1 MQELLLTFFANIGIG
16 LSSDAL
22 LGIVALLCLALG
34 YLFAK
39 FIYRRQLAI
48 QQDIAAQALEKQRK
62 DDVSFFDDQLD
73 QLSHTFSSI
82 SQQALSNNS
91 DSFLTLAKQSFSQ
104 LHSSSS
110 SELKAS
116 EKSFADLIKP
126 IQKSISDTDSQ
137 LKKLDTDR
145 KITEVKLAEQ
155 ISNMLDSQHTLQSE
169 TRNLVTALR
178 RPEVRGQW
186 GELSL
191 RRLVELAGMS
201 AYCDFDEQISVT
213 TAEGLLRPDMLIRLP
228 SERQLVVDVKT
239 PLDAYLSATESSD
252 PDQQQTFL
260 IQHHK
265 NVKQRVKELG
275 LKQYWQQFDR
285 SPDFVILFIPGDQF
299 LSAALDIDKSLL
311 EFALQH
317 RILLATPTSLV
328 GLLRTIAYGW
338 NQDLLSKNSEQI
350 RALGSS
356 LYQRLQT
363 LTDHLNKLG
372 RHLDQSVEQFNKL
385 TGSYQSSTLPAAR
398 RLSELG
404 IGDES
409 LTEVTDSKAAPVRSV
424 SGDPKKK
431 F

>member
-1 MQELLLTFFANIGIG
+1 VQELLHTFFASIGIR

-22 LGIVALLCLALG
+22 LVIVSVLSLVLG
-34 YLFAK
+34 YFLAK
-39 FIYRRQLAI
+39 FIHRRQLRA
-48 QQDIAAQALEKQRK
+48 QQNVAAHALETQRK
-62 DDVSFFDDQLD
+62 DDLSFFDDQLD
-73 QLSHTFSSI
+73 QLSHTFSSL

-91 DSFLTLAKQSFSQ
+91 DSFLTLAKQSFLQ
-104 LHSSSS
+104 LHSSST

-126 IQKSISDTDSQ
+126 IQQSISDTDRQ

-145 KITEVKLAEQ
+145 KITEVKLGEQ

-201 AYCDFDEQISVT
+201 EYCDFDEQISVT
-213 TAEGLLRPDMLIRLP
+213 TPEGLLRPDMLIRLP

-239 PLDAYLSATESSD
+239 PLDAYLSATESCD
-252 PDQQQTFL
+252 PDQQKAFL
-260 IQHHK
+260 VQHHK
-265 NVKQRVKELG
+265 NVKQRIKELG
-275 LKQYWQQFDR
+275 LKQYWQQFER

-299 LSAALDIDKSLL
+299 LSAALDVDKSLL

-350 RALGSS
+350 RALGGS

-372 RHLDQSVEQFNKL
+372 KHLDQSVEQFNKL

-398 RLSELG
+398 KLSELG
-404 IGDES
+404 ISDEPVK
-409 LTEVTDSKAAPVRSV
+409 EVTNSKAAPVRSV
-424 SGDPKKK
+424 ARDSKLD
-431 F
+431 

>member
-1 MQELLLTFFANIGIG
+1 VQELLHSFFASIGVR

-22 LGIVALLCLALG
+22 LVIVSVLSLVLG
-34 YLFAK
+34 YFLAK
-39 FIYRRQLAI
+39 LIHRRQLRA
-48 QQDIAAQALEKQRK
+48 QQNVAAQALETQRK
-62 DDVSFFDDQLD
+62 ADLSFFDDQLD
-73 QLSHTFSSI
+73 QLSHTFSSL

-104 LHSSSS
+104 LHSSST

-126 IQKSISDTDSQ
+126 IQQSISDTDAQ
-137 LKKLDTDR
+137 LRKLDVDR
-145 KITEVKLAEQ
+145 KLTEVKLGEQ
-155 ISNMLDSQHTLQSE
+155 VSNLLDSQSNLQSE

-191 RRLVELAGMS
+191 KRLVELAGMS
-201 AYCDFDEQISVT
+201 EHCDFDEQISVT
-213 TAEGLLRPDMLIRLP
+213 TPEGLLRPDMLIRLP

-239 PLDAYLSATESSD
+239 PLDAYLSATESCD
-252 PDQQQTFL
+252 PDQQKAFL
-260 IQHHK
+260 VQHHK
-265 NVKQRVKELG
+265 NVKQRIKELG
-275 LKQYWQQFDR
+275 LKQYWQQFER

-311 EFALQH
+311 EFALQN

-350 RALGSS
+350 RVLGSS

-372 RHLDQSVEQFNKL
+372 KHLDQSIEQFNKL

-398 RLSELG
+398 KLSELG
-404 IGDES
+404 ISDEPVK
-409 LTEVTDSKAAPVRSV
+409 EVTNSKAAPVRSV
-424 SGDPKKK
+424 ARDSKLD
-431 F
+431 

>member
-1 MQELLLTFFANIGIG
+1 MQAILHTFFASIGIS

-22 LGIVALLCLALG
+22 LVIVSVLSLVLG
-34 YLFAK
+34 YFLAK
-39 FIYRRQLAI
+39 LIHRRQLRA
-48 QQDIAAQALEKQRK
+48 QQNVAEQALEAQRK
-62 DDVSFFDDQLD
+62 DDLSFFDDQLD
-73 QLSHTFSSI
+73 QLSHTFSSL

-104 LHSSSS
+104 LHSSSTS
-110 SELKAS
+110 DLKAS

-126 IQKSISDTDSQ
+126 IQQSISDTDAQ
-137 LKKLDTDR
+137 LKKLDVDR
-145 KITEVKLAEQ
+145 KLTEVKLGEQ
-155 ISNMLDSQHTLQSE
+155 VSNLLDSQSNLQSE

-191 RRLVELAGMS
+191 KRLVELAGMS
-201 AYCDFDEQISVT
+201 EHCDFDEQISVT

-252 PDQQQTFL
+252 PDQQKVFL
-260 IQHHK
+260 VQHHK
-265 NVKQRVKELG
+265 NVKQRIKELG
-275 LKQYWQQFDR
+275 LKQYWQQFER

-311 EFALQH
+311 EFALQN

-350 RALGSS
+350 RILGSS

-398 RLSELG
+398 KLSELG
-404 IGDES
+404 ISDEPV
-409 LTEVTDSKAAPVRSV
+409 TEVAKSKAAPVRSI
-424 SGDPKKK
+424 SADSKLD
-431 F
+431 

>member
-1 MQELLLTFFANIGIG
+1 MQELLHTFFANIGIR

-22 LGIVALLCLALG
+22 LVIVSVLSLVLG
-34 YLFAK
+34 YFLAK
-39 FIYRRQLAI
+39 LIHRRQLKA
-48 QQDIAAQALEKQRK
+48 QQNVAAQALETQRK
-62 DDVSFFDDQLD
+62 DDLSFFDDQLD
-73 QLSHTFSSI
+73 QLSHTFSSL
-82 SQQALSNNS
+82 SQQAVSNNS

-104 LHSSSS
+104 LHSSST

-126 IQKSISDTDSQ
+126 IQQSISDTDAQ
-137 LKKLDTDR
+137 LKKLDVDR
-145 KITEVKLAEQ
+145 KLTEVKFGEQ
-155 ISNMLDSQHTLQSE
+155 VSNLLDSQSNLQSE

-191 RRLVELAGMS
+191 KRLVELAGMS
-201 AYCDFDEQISVT
+201 EHCDFDEQISVT
-213 TAEGLLRPDMLIRLP
+213 TAEGLLRPDMLIHLP

-239 PLDAYLSATESSD
+239 PLDAYLSAAESSD
-252 PDQQQTFL
+252 PDQQKTFL
-260 IQHHK
+260 VQHHK
-265 NVKQRVKELG
+265 NVKQRIKELS
-275 LKQYWQQFDR
+275 LKQYWQQFER

-311 EFALQH
+311 EFALQN

-350 RALGSS
+350 RILGSS

-372 RHLDQSVEQFNKL
+372 KHLDQSVEQFNKL

-398 RLSELG
+398 KLAELG
-404 IGDES
+404 ISDEPVK
-409 LTEVTDSKAAPVRSV
+409 EVANSKAAPVQSIARDSKL
-424 SGDPKKK
+424 D
-431 F
+431 

>member
-1 MQELLLTFFANIGIG
+1 VQALLHNFFASIGIS
-16 LSSDAL
+16 LSNDAL
-22 LGIVALLCLALG
+22 LVIVAVLSIVLG
-34 YLFAK
+34 YVLAK
-39 FIYRRQLAI
+39 LIHRRDLTAQRN
-48 QQDIAAQALEKQRK
+48 AAQKALETQRK
-62 DDVSFFDDQLD
+62 DDLSFFDDQLD
-73 QLSHTFSSI
+73 QLSHTFSSL

-104 LHSSSS
+104 LHSSST

-126 IQKSISDTDSQ
+126 IQQSISDTDAQ
-137 LKKLDTDR
+137 LKKFDTDR
-145 KITEVKLAEQ
+145 KLSEVKLGEQ
-155 ISNMLDSQHTLQSE
+155 VSNLLDSQSNLQSE

-191 RRLVELAGMS
+191 KRLVELAGMS
-201 AYCDFDEQISVT
+201 EHCDFEEQITVT

-252 PDQQQTFL
+252 PDQQKAFL

-265 NVKQRVKELG
+265 NVKQRIKELG
-275 LKQYWQQFDR
+275 LKQYWQQFER

-311 EFALQH
+311 EFALQN

-385 TGSYQSSTLPAAR
+385 TGSYQSKTLPAAR
-398 RLSELG
+398 KLSELG
-404 IGDES
+404 ISDEPVKEIANS
-409 LTEVTDSKAAPVRSV
+409 NAAPVRSV
-424 SGDPKKK
+424 SNLD
-431 F
+431 

>member
-1 MQELLLTFFANIGIG
+1 MQELLHTFFASIGIR

-22 LGIVALLCLALG
+22 LVIVSVLSLVLG
-34 YLFAK
+34 YFLSK
-39 FIYRRQLAI
+39 FIHRRQLRA
-48 QQDIAAQALEKQRK
+48 QQNVAAHALETQRK
-62 DDVSFFDDQLD
+62 DDLSFFDDQLD
-73 QLSHTFSSI
+73 QLSHTFSSL

-91 DSFLTLAKQSFSQ
+91 DSFLTLAKQSFLQ
-104 LHSSSS
+104 LHSSST

-126 IQKSISDTDSQ
+126 IQQSISDTDRQ

-145 KITEVKLAEQ
+145 KITEVKLGEQ

-201 AYCDFDEQISVT
+201 EYCDFDEQISVT
-213 TAEGLLRPDMLIRLP
+213 TPEGLLRPDMLIRLP

-239 PLDAYLSATESSD
+239 PLDAYLSATESCD
-252 PDQQQTFL
+252 PDQQKAFL
-260 IQHHK
+260 VQHHK
-265 NVKQRVKELG
+265 NVKQRIKELG
-275 LKQYWQQFDR
+275 LKQYWQQFER

-299 LSAALDIDKSLL
+299 LSAALDVDKSLL

-350 RALGSS
+350 RALGGS

-398 RLSELG
+398 KLSELG
-404 IGDES
+404 ISDEPVK
-409 LTEVTDSKAAPVRSV
+409 EVTNSKAAPVRSV
-424 SGDPKKK
+424 ARDSKLD
-431 F
+431 

>member
-1 MQELLLTFFANIGIG
+1 VQELLHTFFASIGIR

-22 LGIVALLCLALG
+22 LVIVSVLSLVLG
-34 YLFAK
+34 YFLSK
-39 FIYRRQLAI
+39 FIHRRQLRA
-48 QQDIAAQALEKQRK
+48 QQNVAAHALETQRK
-62 DDVSFFDDQLD
+62 DDLSFFDDQLD
-73 QLSHTFSSI
+73 QLSHTFSSL

-91 DSFLTLAKQSFSQ
+91 DSFLTLAKQSFLQ
-104 LHSSSS
+104 LHSSST

-126 IQKSISDTDSQ
+126 IQQSISDTDRQ

-145 KITEVKLAEQ
+145 KITEVKLGEQ

-201 AYCDFDEQISVT
+201 EYCDFDEQISVT
-213 TAEGLLRPDMLIRLP
+213 TPEGLLRPDMLIRLP

-239 PLDAYLSATESSD
+239 PLDAYLSATESCD
-252 PDQQQTFL
+252 PDQQKAFL
-260 IQHHK
+260 VQHHK
-265 NVKQRVKELG
+265 NVKQRIKELG
-275 LKQYWQQFDR
+275 LKQYWQQFER

-299 LSAALDIDKSLL
+299 LSAALDVDKSLL

-350 RALGSS
+350 RALGGS

-398 RLSELG
+398 KLSELG
-404 IGDES
+404 ISDEPVK
-409 LTEVTDSKAAPVRSV
+409 EVTNSKAAPVRSV
-424 SGDPKKK
+424 ARDSKLD
-431 F
+431 